1 MKIKIFLLGVALI
14 VGVAGAPQSAAA
26 TSVLSMQVRQTPSAS
41 ETLLTMYGNLKPNKS
56 GITVKI
62 QVDTK
67 GRWTTT
73 RFATKV
79 TKVGTW
85 KVTALATALDAQVRY
100 RALAVVNGQSLYSP
114 IRAIT
119 VKQLPELSNADPA
132 QFIDL
137 KGPGGR
143 IHGTDVSRWQ
153 HPNDKPI
160 DFVKKYEA
168 GMRFV
173 FIKASDTRE
182 TADRLAVK
190 YAAMDHHA
198 AQAAGLYTGFYHYA
212 VLPDVTTPEE
222 IKQDALAQAQ
232 KVVWRL
238 ASMGGY
244 SDRDLPYALD
254 LENKCVRYSSG
265 GACVKNATRSAV
277 TLWALTFLA
286 SLKEKTGRTPFLYSY
301 PSFLEGSMV
310 RSKELAQYPLWL
322 AQYGIDPANPI
333 NQPGVKP
340 GGCFV
345 HSWTGAN
352 CDSQWTVWQYSS
364 CGIAPKYGVPGSRL
378 DLNVFSGS
386 QKSFLELIKGI
397 WTPTLDDLMP
407 KQEPSTMLL
416 TSQSATTTDKAVTFK
431 VNVTRPT
438 SLPVVTGSVK
448 LVFDAVSKPTPLPT
462 QRLVRETSGV
472 WNLSVR
478 GLPAGNFSGKL
489 LYEDVSGTHAE
500 STVPINFVV
509 AQGPEPTPSPT
520 PTPTPTKKPVTDSC
534 KGQIRN

>member
-1 MKIKIFLLGVALI
+1 
-14 VGVAGAPQSAAA
+14 
-26 TSVLSMQVRQTPSAS
+26 
-41 ETLLTMYGNLKPNKS
+41 
-56 GITVKI
+56 
-62 QVDTK
+62 
-67 GRWTTT
+67 
-73 RFATKV
+73 
-79 TKVGTW
+79 
-85 KVTALATALDAQVRY
+85 
-100 RALAVVNGQSLYSP
+100 
-114 IRAIT
+114 
-119 VKQLPELSNADPA
+119 
-132 QFIDL
+132 
-137 KGPGGR
+137 
-143 IHGTDVSRWQ
+143 
-153 HPNDKPI
+153 
-160 DFVKKYEA
+160 
-168 GMRFV
+168 
-173 FIKASDTRE
+173 
-182 TADRLAVK
+182 
-190 YAAMDHHA
+190 
-198 AQAAGLYTGFYHYA
+198 
-212 VLPDVTTPEE
+212 
-222 IKQDALAQAQ
+222 
-232 KVVWRL
+232 
-238 ASMGGY
+238 MGGY

>member
-1 MKIKIFLLGVALI
+1 V
-14 VGVAGAPQSAAA
+14 
-26 TSVLSMQVRQTPSAS
+26 
-41 ETLLTMYGNLKPNKS
+41 
-56 GITVKI
+56 
-62 QVDTK
+62 
-67 GRWTTT
+67 
-73 RFATKV
+73 
-79 TKVGTW
+79 
-85 KVTALATALDAQVRY
+85 
-100 RALAVVNGQSLYSP
+100 
-114 IRAIT
+114 
-119 VKQLPELSNADPA
+119 
-132 QFIDL
+132 
-137 KGPGGR
+137 
-143 IHGTDVSRWQ
+143 
-153 HPNDKPI
+153 
-160 DFVKKYEA
+160 
-168 GMRFV
+168 
-173 FIKASDTRE
+173 
-182 TADRLAVK
+182 
-190 YAAMDHHA
+190 
-198 AQAAGLYTGFYHYA
+198 
-212 VLPDVTTPEE
+212 
-222 IKQDALAQAQ
+222 
-232 KVVWRL
+232 
-238 ASMGGY
+238 
-244 SDRDLPYALD
+244 
-254 LENKCVRYSSG
+254 
-265 GACVKNATRSAV
+265 
-277 TLWALTFLA
+277 
-286 SLKEKTGRTPFLYSY
+286 
-301 PSFLEGSMV
+301 
-310 RSKELAQYPLWL
+310 
-322 AQYGIDPANPI
+322 
-333 NQPGVKP
+333 
-340 GGCFV
+340 
-345 HSWTGAN
+345 
-352 CDSQWTVWQYSS
+352 TVWQYSS